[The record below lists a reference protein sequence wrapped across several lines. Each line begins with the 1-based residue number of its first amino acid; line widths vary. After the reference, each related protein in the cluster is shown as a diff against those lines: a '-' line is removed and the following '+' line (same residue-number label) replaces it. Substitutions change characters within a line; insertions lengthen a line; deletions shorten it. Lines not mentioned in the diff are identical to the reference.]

1 MAFEAIGEQRKAGK
15 PVLALSAILTFNAD
29 RRGKEEEKQITD
41 GGYAFVKVE

>member
-1 MAFEAIGEQRKAGK
+1 MAFEAIGEQRKEGR

-41 GGYAFVKVE
+41 GEMLLWK